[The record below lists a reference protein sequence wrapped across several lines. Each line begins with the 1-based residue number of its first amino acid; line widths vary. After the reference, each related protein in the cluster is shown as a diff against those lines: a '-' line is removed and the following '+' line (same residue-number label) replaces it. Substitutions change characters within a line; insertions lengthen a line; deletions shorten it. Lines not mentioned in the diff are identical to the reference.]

1 MKAFIDREQS
11 ELITI
16 GYNPE
21 LARLNMVE
29 LGLIGWAWVGDDRAT
44 PSGWEEIEL
53 PIEVVPN

>member
-44 PSGWEEIEL
+44 PAGWEEIEL
-53 PIEVVPN
+53 PIEE

>member
-21 LARLNMVE
+21 LARLNVVA
-29 LGLIGWAWVGDDRAT
+29 LGLFGWAWVGDDRAI
-44 PSGWEEIEL
+44 PAGWEEIEL